1 MAPASV
7 SPRNGLP
14 PYHLWPSDAEALLPT
29 GGAED
34 KAQYIWTTLHDFGGT
49 DGLKGD
55 LARINH
61 IPFDG
66 IEAKTNIWGTGF
78 TPEGIDQNPVYY
90 EFMLERNFATE
101 PVADITQHI
110 VDRSHRRYNLETE
123 LPAVTEAWSLLVNS
137 SYAQDLSVQDGTGVP
152 HLGGAESWAFEGDKH
167 TPSSI
172 MCQVYTAWTKLIEAS
187 ATIKVAEPFR
197 YDLVNT
203 GREVLAQ
210 LAGPAGQNFT
220 AAIGGEGPLDAATVR
235 KTGEFYAQV
244 LNDIDAL
251 VATDTA
257 FQIGPWI
264 EKAKAFANMNGT
276 AGVEDCT
283 EGVGAEEWPTITSC
297 VKFYE
302 CVTRT
307 LSSGCPLPADRALFG
322 ARWNSRT
329 QLTTWNPTPKGGAIP
344 GGPIDYASKHWSG
357 LIRDY
362 YAARVTL
369 VMQQALKDAAAGKPL
384 DNDAV
389 TTIKAEHAY
398 NWTTATN
405 PYPTDV
411 VGDFAAVS
419 KAMHAKYA
427 SFFESC

>member
-1 MAPASV
+1 
-7 SPRNGLP
+7 
-14 PYHLWPSDAEALLPT
+14 
-29 GGAED
+29 
-34 KAQYIWTTLHDFGGT
+34 
-49 DGLKGD
+49 
-55 LARINH
+55 
-61 IPFDG
+61 
-66 IEAKTNIWGTGF
+66 
-78 TPEGIDQNPVYY
+78 
-90 EFMLERNFATE
+90 MLERNFATE
-101 PVADITQHI
+101 PVADITKHI

-220 AAIGGEGPLDAATVR
+220 AAIGGEGPLDAAAVR

-302 CVTRT
+302 CVAPERF
-307 LSSGCPLPADRALFG
+307 SSGCPLPADVCSVRCQVELAHSADNVEPDAQGRCHPRRPDRLRLQALVRADPRLLRRARDPGDGAGAQGRRRRQAPRQRRGDHHQGG
-322 ARWNSRT
+322 ARV
-329 QLTTWNPTPKGGAIP
+329 QLDDGNEPVPDRGCRRLCR
-344 GGPIDYASKHWSG
+344 G
-357 LIRDY
+357 LQGD
-362 YAARVTL
+362 AREVRVL
-369 VMQQALKDAAAGKPL
+369 L
-384 DNDAV
+384 
-389 TTIKAEHAY
+389 
-398 NWTTATN
+398 
-405 PYPTDV
+405 
-411 VGDFAAVS
+411 
-419 KAMHAKYA
+419 
-427 SFFESC
+427 

>member
-220 AAIGGEGPLDAATVR
+220 AAIGGEGPLDAAAVR

-307 LSSGCPLPADRALFG
+307 LSSGCPLPADVCSVRCQVELAHSADNVEPDAQGRCHPRRPDRLRLQALVRADPRLLRRARDPGDAAGAERRRRRQAPRQRRGDHHQGG
-322 ARWNSRT
+322 ARV
-329 QLTTWNPTPKGGAIP
+329 QLDDGNQPVPDRGCRRLCR
-344 GGPIDYASKHWSG
+344 G
-357 LIRDY
+357 LQGD
-362 YAARVTL
+362 AREVRVL
-369 VMQQALKDAAAGKPL
+369 L
-384 DNDAV
+384 
-389 TTIKAEHAY
+389 
-398 NWTTATN
+398 
-405 PYPTDV
+405 
-411 VGDFAAVS
+411 
-419 KAMHAKYA
+419 
-427 SFFESC
+427 